1 MLYNINPPPFTVG
14 AVIYENI
21 YGGVRIYQP
30 ITRIRSERRYLMLI

>member
-1 MLYNINPPPFTVG
+1 MLYNINLPPFTVG

-30 ITRIRSERRYLMLI
+30 TRIRSERRYLMLI